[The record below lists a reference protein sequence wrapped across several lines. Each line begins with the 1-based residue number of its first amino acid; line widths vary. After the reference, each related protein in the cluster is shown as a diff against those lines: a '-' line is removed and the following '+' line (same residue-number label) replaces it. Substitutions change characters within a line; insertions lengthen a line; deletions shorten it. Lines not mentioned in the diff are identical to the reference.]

1 MPRGKT
7 ARTRKKMAKA
17 EEQGKLKARIEE
29 EAKTFSKS
37 KNFIVWVKKL
47 IENHVDKIPKMVAI
61 MGLTLLVHETIEKTE
76 VYRQKITTIVK
87 GEAPWWS
94 YFYGVTGLIGLGF
107 QMWLTP
113 EAKEEVSFKT
123 STTYETMSWLTSF
136 TLAYIII
143 EHGGQIALGL
153 GDVAKSLT
161 GMVGFL
167 LG

>member
-7 ARTRKKMAKA
+7 ARTRKRMAKA
-17 EEQGKLKARIEE
+17 EEQGRIKARIEE

-37 KNFIVWVKKL
+37 KHFQVWIKKL
-47 IENHVDKIPKMVAI
+47 LENHIDKIPKFVAI
-61 MGLTLLVHETIEKTE
+61 MGLTLLVHETIERTE
-76 VYRQKITTIVK
+76 VYRRKITTIVK

-94 YFYGVTGLIGLGF
+94 YFYGVTGLLGLGF

-113 EAKEEVSFKT
+113 EQKVETVET
-123 STTYETMSWLTSF
+123 QTTYETISWLTSF